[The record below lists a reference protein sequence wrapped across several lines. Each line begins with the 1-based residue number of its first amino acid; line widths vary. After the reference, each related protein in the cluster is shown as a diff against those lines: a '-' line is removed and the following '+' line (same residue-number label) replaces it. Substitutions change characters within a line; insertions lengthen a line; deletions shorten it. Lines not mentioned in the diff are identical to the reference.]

1 MRYQKTNERRAVILM
16 VVLSLLT
23 LFALVGITFVLYA
36 DAEAAAARV
45 SREAET
51 AQRADVPPE
60 QALAYFL
67 GQFIYGVNDD
77 SAGVGSA
84 LRGHELSRTM
94 YGYYYLSGAATYNNA
109 TITMTDTTEL
119 SIGSW

>member
-67 GQFIYGVNDD
+67 GQFI
-77 SAGVGSA
+77 
-84 LRGHELSRTM
+84 
-94 YGYYYLSGAATYNNA
+94 
-109 TITMTDTTEL
+109 
-119 SIGSW
+119 